1 MALALVLSNIHL
13 TKFKAGLDSSP
24 VSSKLSEVGG
34 SVFSAAD
41 IMEITILSAR
51 ALLLIIL
58 NVTL

>member
-1 MALALVLSNIHL
+1 
-13 TKFKAGLDSSP
+13 LDSSP
-24 VSSKLSEVGG
+24 VSAKLSEVGG
-34 SVFSAAD
+34 SVFSSAD